1 MAKKEK
7 KQEIPAEE
15 TVETPETQETAQ
27 VIAKNFS
34 EACKEQGW
42 KPYHC
47 RCIWAAEP
55 ENAGDPANY

>member
-1 MAKKEK
+1 MKFY
-7 KQEIPAEE
+7 EIKN
-15 TVETPETQETAQ
+15 TKTHETAQ
-27 VIAKNFS
+27 TIAKNFS

-47 RCIWAAEP
+47 RCIWKADP

>member
-1 MAKKEK
+1 MKFY
-7 KQEIPAEE
+7 EIKN
-15 TVETPETQETAQ
+15 TKTQETAQ
-27 VIAKNFS
+27 TVAKNFS

-47 RCIWAAEP
+47 SCIWKADP